1 MYGLWFM
8 KLYVLYV
15 TLRLSPPLALPR
27 ARDRSA
33 TAPSP
38 LTART
43 PFAVVAS
50 SVLVLMLSRPR
61 SPRAEAL

>member
-15 TLRLSPPLALPR
+15 TLPASRSPASP
-27 ARDRSA
+27 A
-33 TAPSP
+33 TALRHRALS
-38 LTART
+38 ART